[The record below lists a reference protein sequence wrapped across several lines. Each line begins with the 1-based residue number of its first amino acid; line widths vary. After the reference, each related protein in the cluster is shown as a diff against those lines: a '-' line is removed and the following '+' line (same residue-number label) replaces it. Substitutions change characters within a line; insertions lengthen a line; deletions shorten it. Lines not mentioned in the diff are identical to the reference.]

1 MLIITRLLLSL
12 VTTSPHQFQVE
23 WTKPSPGPGHT
34 TGKAPLPTYMDAM
47 PLGNGRVTVLGWAN
61 ITNGGVA
68 FYLGS
73 QEAMSSQTEL
83 FKLALVDIAITP
95 NPMATAGAT
104 FNQTLDIATGS
115 LRITLGDFNLFA
127 FVDANSDALFV
138 NGSGPTPFSISIAST
153 STRPTTP
160 WSHYSGSTCKTP
172 TSNPDV
178 YVDPIPSTAFA
189 FRNPGPNPL
198 PFKHA
203 SGDQRPLRTL
213 ADLPPFGAFQPAS
226 IISYHR
232 NDVAEG
238 ENLADIF
245 AEQGISSI
253 VKTTPDWWVDRQS
266 GFVLTAETDA
276 SPLKRIDAH
285 TLVSVAPSTSFA
297 LRATILA
304 VQTATEAEWMADVA
318 AMVAKQQDVT
328 VAIRE
333 HDAWWSTFWN
343 RSHIH
348 VNATRW
354 PAAPL
359 SPPAPTPDV
368 GFLTSKMYA
377 ITRYVQAIQSR
388 GTMWPIKFNGMG
400 FIAAM
405 GTNGEADS
413 RDWGACNWWQNTRLP
428 YGAMLSA
435 GDFDTFEV
443 ILDYKLNQEVMLS
456 QRTPLYWGHQGMWTT
471 ETSHL
476 TGAYC
481 SADYGCSRKP
491 GYPVAI
497 EQNKY
502 IHVGQGGDAGGP
514 EYSLMA
520 MDYLLWS
527 SADPTAPTQSAKDYL
542 RIATQNAEYFMHHF
556 KNKSADGR
564 VLIWPTQVLETYW
577 CTYNLTLNAWVNCC
591 ENDSPTI
598 TGMMILFEK
607 LLSLPPGLATPAQTA
622 AWTNFRTNLMPKLP
636 ITTTSKGGPTIALAE
651 VVSKGVHNAEGPTL
665 YAMHPHRVFTKGRS
679 VATGLDITLGENTV
693 KNGFDAGW
701 GSHGAGWGYGINA

>member
-1 MLIITRLLLSL
+1 
-12 VTTSPHQFQVE
+12 
-23 WTKPSPGPGHT
+23 
-34 TGKAPLPTYMDAM
+34 
-47 PLGNGRVTVLGWAN
+47 
-61 ITNGGVA
+61 
-68 FYLGS
+68 
-73 QEAMSSQTEL
+73 
-83 FKLALVDIAITP
+83 
-95 NPMATAGAT
+95 
-104 FNQTLDIATGS
+104 
-115 LRITLGDFNLFA
+115 
-127 FVDANSDALFV
+127 
-138 NGSGPTPFSISIAST
+138 
-153 STRPTTP
+153 
-160 WSHYSGSTCKTP
+160 
-172 TSNPDV
+172 
-178 YVDPIPSTAFA
+178 
-189 FRNPGPNPL
+189 
-198 PFKHA
+198 
-203 SGDQRPLRTL
+203 
-213 ADLPPFGAFQPAS
+213 
-226 IISYHR
+226 
-232 NDVAEG
+232 
-238 ENLADIF
+238 
-245 AEQGISSI
+245 
-253 VKTTPDWWVDRQS
+253 
-266 GFVLTAETDA
+266 
-276 SPLKRIDAH
+276 
-285 TLVSVAPSTSFA
+285 
-297 LRATILA
+297 
-304 VQTATEAEWMADVA
+304 
-318 AMVAKQQDVT
+318 
-328 VAIRE
+328 
-333 HDAWWSTFWN
+333 
-343 RSHIH
+343 
-348 VNATRW
+348 
-354 PAAPL
+354 
-359 SPPAPTPDV
+359 
-368 GFLTSKMYA
+368 
-377 ITRYVQAIQSR
+377 
-388 GTMWPIKFNGMG
+388 
-400 FIAAM
+400 
-405 GTNGEADS
+405 
-413 RDWGACNWWQNTRLP
+413 
-428 YGAMLSA
+428 
-435 GDFDTFEV
+435 
-443 ILDYKLNQEVMLS
+443 MLS

-577 CTYNLTLNAWVNCC
+577 CTYNLTLNAWINCC